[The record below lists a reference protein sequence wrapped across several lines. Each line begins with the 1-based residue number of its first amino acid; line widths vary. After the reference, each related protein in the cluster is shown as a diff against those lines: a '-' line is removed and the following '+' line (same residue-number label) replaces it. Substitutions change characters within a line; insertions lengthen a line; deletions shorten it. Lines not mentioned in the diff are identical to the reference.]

1 MSSKTPHN
9 THSDFWLDEFEVD
22 VDSSDD
28 TQQLIKMSMARRA
41 VSNFVNILTGKT
53 ISVVFNDSNDNM
65 TDGSTVFLSSD
76 IVENKDFDPAVG
88 LALHEG
94 SHIALTDFSVLK
106 TIWQNIPREM
116 YNVAGPKGFSKLEV
130 AEFVKNM
137 FNYVEDRFIDNYV
150 YTTAPGYRGYYK
162 SLYEKYF
169 HSEKISLMLK
179 SDMYRK
185 PTIAAYESRIIN
197 LTNQSTDLD
206 ALPGLRDIAKL
217 IDIKN
222 ISRLKKTDDR
232 YNVAVEVASI
242 VYSHVGNQEDDCTAP
257 PVPSSQGG
265 SSSGSSNTTIVSQKD
280 DTDDSGETSNSGSM
294 GDDPNTQD
302 ESDNAD
308 DVLGG
313 GTASVE
319 KPTDKKPEGD
329 ENSNSTVAKKKREE
343 IYRALKKQKV
353 FVSGQIKKK
362 KVSGKES
369 TALTQL
375 DNAGVT
381 IVNVG
386 TVISDGLPLTTGVDC
401 VFVKNLTK
409 ELLFSNQFPCKS
421 MDHKQMPL
429 PAHLNAVNRGIQLGT
444 VLGRKLKVRSEI
456 NTTKYMRKST
466 GRIDRRVLS
475 ELGFDNE
482 NVFYRLDVDK
492 FKSAVIH
499 ISVDASSSMCG
510 EKWINTLTVVTA
522 ICKAASMINNLR
534 VSVSLRSTSTNSSN
548 NLPYVAVVYDSAKDS
563 FTKVRTMFPYLSAN
577 GSTPEGLCYEA
588 IMDSLGEASNDE
600 DYYFLNFSDGEPA
613 YCYRSGESSFS
624 YDQNT
629 GSLHT
634 RRQVNNIR
642 SKGYKVLAYFIRE
655 YSRGS
660 QYHGVFNGTSERC
673 FKTMYGQDA
682 SFVDVTNIIGIART
696 MNQMFLE
703 KENKI

>member
-1 MSSKTPHN
+1 MYSYSMSSKTPHN

-22 VDSSDD
+22 FDSSDD
-28 TQQLIKMSMARRA
+28 TQQLVKMSMARRA

-53 ISVVFNDSNDNM
+53 IPVVFNDSNDNM

-94 SHIALTDFSVLK
+94 SHIALTDFNVLK

-232 YNVAVEVASI
+232 YVVAVEVASI
-242 VYSHVGNQEDDCTAP
+242 VYSHVGNQEDDDS
-257 PVPSSQGG
+257 VI
-265 SSSGSSNTTIVSQKD
+265 SGSSNQSGSSSSCSDITIVSQKD
-280 DTDDSGETSNSGSM
+280 NTDDSGET
-294 GDDPNTQD
+294 NTQD
-302 ESDNAD
+302 ESDDAD

-319 KPTDKKPEGD
+319 KPKDKEPEAD
-329 ENSNSTVAKKKREE
+329 ENADSNVSKKKRVE
-343 IYRALKKQKV
+343 IDRVLKKQKV

-362 KVSGKES
+362 KVSGKQS

-409 ELLFSNQFPCKS
+409 ELLFSNQFPCKA
-421 MDHKQMPL
+421 MDRKQMPL
-429 PAHLNAVNRGIQLGT
+429 ANHLNAVNRGIQLGT

-482 NVFYRLDVDK
+482 NVFYRLEVDK

-548 NLPYVAVVYDSAKDS
+548 NLPYVAIVYDSAKDS

-613 YCYRSGESSFS
+613 YCYRSGDSSYS

-660 QYHGVFNGTSERC
+660 QYYGVFNGTSERC

>member
-1 MSSKTPHN
+1 MSSKTTHN
-9 THSDFWLDEFEVD
+9 THSDFWLDDFD
-22 VDSSDD
+22 VDIESSDD
-28 TQQLIKMSMARRA
+28 TQRLVKMSMARRA

-53 ISVVFNDSNDNM
+53 IPVVFNDSNDNM

-76 IVENKDFDPAVG
+76 IVGNKDFDPSVG

-94 SHIALTDFSVLK
+94 SHIVLTDFNVLK
-106 TIWQNIPREM
+106 AIWQNIPREM

-130 AEFVKNM
+130 VEFVKHM

-150 YTTAPGYRGYYK
+150 YTTASGYRGYYK

-169 HSEKISLMLK
+169 HSEQISLMLK
-179 SDMYRK
+179 SDMFRT

-197 LTNQSTDLD
+197 LTNPSTNLD

-242 VYSHVGNQEDDCTAP
+242 VYSHVGNEEDDFNA
-257 PVPSSQGG
+257 VSNPSNQSGF
-265 SSSGSSNTTIVSQKD
+265 SSRSSDIISVSQKD
-280 DTDDSGETSNSGSM
+280 DTVDSVETPTSGSM
-294 GDDPNTQD
+294 GTDSNTQD
-302 ESDNAD
+302 DAD

-313 GTASVE
+313 GNASVDT
-319 KPTDKKPEGD
+319 PRKKEPEGD
-329 ENSNSTVAKKKREE
+329 ENSNSNVSKHKRDA
-343 IYRALKKQKV
+343 IYRSLKKQKI
-353 FVSGQIKKK
+353 FISGQIKKK
-362 KVSGKES
+362 KVSAKEN

-386 TVISDGLPLTTGVDC
+386 TVISDDLPLTKGVDC

-409 ELLFSNQFPCKS
+409 ELLFSDQFPCKT
-421 MDHKQMPL
+421 MDYKQL
-429 PAHLNAVNRGIQLGT
+429 PIASHLNAVNRGIQLGT
-444 VLGRKLKVRSEI
+444 VLGRKLKIRSEI

-499 ISVDASSSMCG
+499 ISVDASASMWG

-534 VSVSLRSTSTNSSN
+534 VSVSLRCTTNNSSN
-548 NLPYVAVVYDSAKDS
+548 NLPYIAVVYDSAKDS

-600 DYYFLNFSDGEPA
+600 DYYFLNLSDGEPS
-613 YCYRSGESSFS
+613 YCYRSGDSLYS
-624 YDQNT
+624 YDQKT

-642 SKGYKVLAYFIRE
+642 IKGYKVLAYFIKE
-655 YSRGS
+655 YSQGS
-660 QYHGVFNGTSERC
+660 QGYGVFNGYSERC

-682 SFVDVTNIIGIART
+682 SFIDVTNIIGIART

>member
-28 TQQLIKMSMARRA
+28 TQQLVKMSMARRA

-53 ISVVFNDSNDNM
+53 IPVVFNDSNDNM

-94 SHIALTDFSVLK
+94 SHIALTDFNVLK

-222 ISRLKKTDDR
+222 ISRLKNTDDR
-232 YNVAVEVASI
+232 YVVAVEVASI
-242 VYSHVGNQEDDCTAP
+242 VYSHVGNQEDDDSAISG
-257 PVPSSQGG
+257 PSSC
-265 SSSGSSNTTIVSQKD
+265 SDITIVSQKD
-280 DTDDSGETSNSGSM
+280 NTDDSGET
-294 GDDPNTQD
+294 NTQD
-302 ESDNAD
+302 ESDDAD

-319 KPTDKKPEGD
+319 KPKDKEPEVD
-329 ENSNSTVAKKKREE
+329 ENADSNVSKKKRVE
-343 IYRALKKQKV
+343 IDRVLKKQKV

-362 KVSGKES
+362 KVSGKQN

-409 ELLFSNQFPCKS
+409 ELLFSNQFPCKA
-421 MDHKQMPL
+421 MDLKQMPL
-429 PAHLNAVNRGIQLGT
+429 ANHLNAVNRGIQLGT

-482 NVFYRLDVDK
+482 NVFYRLEVDK

-548 NLPYVAVVYDSAKDS
+548 NLPYVAIVYDSAKDS

-613 YCYRSGESSFS
+613 YCYRSGDSSYS

>member
-1 MSSKTPHN
+1 MYSYSMSSKTPHN

-22 VDSSDD
+22 FDSSDD
-28 TQQLIKMSMARRA
+28 TQQLVKMSMARRA

-53 ISVVFNDSNDNM
+53 IPVVFNDSNDNM

-94 SHIALTDFSVLK
+94 SHVVLTDFNVLK

-232 YNVAVEVASI
+232 YEVAVEVASI
-242 VYSHVGNQEDDCTAP
+242 VYSHVGNQEDDDS
-257 PVPSSQGG
+257 VISGSSNQSG
-265 SSSGSSNTTIVSQKD
+265 SSSGSSGTTTVSQKD
-280 DTDDSGETSNSGSM
+280 NTDDSGET
-294 GDDPNTQD
+294 NTQD
-302 ESDNAD
+302 ESDDAD
-308 DVLGG
+308 DILGG
-313 GTASVE
+313 GNASVE
-319 KPTDKKPEGD
+319 KPKDKEPEGD
-329 ENSNSTVAKKKREE
+329 ENADSTVSKKKRED
-343 IYRALKKQKV
+343 IYRVLKKQKV

-362 KVSGKES
+362 KVSGKQR

-409 ELLFSNQFPCKS
+409 ELLFSNQFPCKA
-421 MDHKQMPL
+421 MDRKQMPL
-429 PAHLNAVNRGIQLGT
+429 ANHLNAVNRGIQLGT

-482 NVFYRLDVDK
+482 NVFYRLEVDK

-534 VSVSLRSTSTNSSN
+534 VSVSLRSTSNNSSN
-548 NLPYVAVVYDSAKDS
+548 NLPYVAIVYDSAKDS
-563 FTKVRTMFPYLSAN
+563 FTKVRTMFPYLSAE

-588 IMDSLGEASNDE
+588 IMDSLGESSNDE

-613 YCYRSGESSFS
+613 YCYHSGASSFL
-624 YDQNT
+624 YDSNT

-660 QYHGVFNGTSERC
+660 QQYGVFNGTSERC

>member
-22 VDSSDD
+22 FDSSDD
-28 TQQLIKMSMARRA
+28 TQQLVKMSMARRA

-53 ISVVFNDSNDNM
+53 IPVVFNDSNDNM

-94 SHIALTDFSVLK
+94 SHVVLTDFNVLK

-232 YNVAVEVASI
+232 YEVAVEVASI
-242 VYSHVGNQEDDCTAP
+242 VYSHVGNQEDDDS
-257 PVPSSQGG
+257 VVSGSSNQSG
-265 SSSGSSNTTIVSQKD
+265 SSSGSSGITIVSQKD
-280 DTDDSGETSNSGSM
+280 NTDDSGET
-294 GDDPNTQD
+294 NTQD
-302 ESDNAD
+302 ESDESDDAD
-308 DVLGG
+308 DILGG
-313 GTASVE
+313 GNASVE
-319 KPTDKKPEGD
+319 KPKDKEPEED
-329 ENSNSTVAKKKREE
+329 ENADSTVSKKKRED
-343 IYRALKKQKV
+343 IYRVLKKQKV

-362 KVSGKES
+362 KVSGKQR

-409 ELLFSNQFPCKS
+409 ELLFSNQFPCKA
-421 MDHKQMPL
+421 MDRKQMPL
-429 PAHLNAVNRGIQLGT
+429 TAHLNAVNRGIQLGT

-534 VSVSLRSTSTNSSN
+534 VSVSLRSTSNNSSN
-548 NLPYVAVVYDSAKDS
+548 NLPYVAIVYDSAKDS
-563 FTKVRTMFPYLSAN
+563 FTKVRTMFPYLSAE

-588 IMDSLGEASNDE
+588 IMDSLGESSNDE

-613 YCYRSGESSFS
+613 YCYHSGSSSFL
-624 YDQNT
+624 YDSNT

-660 QYHGVFNGTSERC
+660 QQYGVFNGTSERC

>member
-22 VDSSDD
+22 FDSSDD
-28 TQQLIKMSMARRA
+28 TQQLVKMSMARRA

-53 ISVVFNDSNDNM
+53 IPVVFNDSNDNM

-94 SHIALTDFSVLK
+94 SHIALTDFNVLK

-232 YNVAVEVASI
+232 YVVAVEVASI
-242 VYSHVGNQEDDCTAP
+242 VYSHVGNQEDDDS
-257 PVPSSQGG
+257 VI
-265 SSSGSSNTTIVSQKD
+265 SGSSNQSGSSSSCSDITIVSQKD
-280 DTDDSGETSNSGSM
+280 NTDDSGET
-294 GDDPNTQD
+294 NTQD
-302 ESDNAD
+302 ESDDAD

-319 KPTDKKPEGD
+319 KPKDKEPEAD
-329 ENSNSTVAKKKREE
+329 ENADSNVSKKKRVE
-343 IYRALKKQKV
+343 IDRVLKKQKV

-362 KVSGKES
+362 KVSGKQS

-409 ELLFSNQFPCKS
+409 ELLFSNQFPCKA
-421 MDHKQMPL
+421 MDRKQMPL
-429 PAHLNAVNRGIQLGT
+429 ANHLNAVNRGIQLGT

-482 NVFYRLDVDK
+482 NVFYRLEVDK

-548 NLPYVAVVYDSAKDS
+548 NLPYVAIVYDSAKDS

-613 YCYRSGESSFS
+613 YCYRSGDSSYS

-660 QYHGVFNGTSERC
+660 QYYGVFNGTSERC